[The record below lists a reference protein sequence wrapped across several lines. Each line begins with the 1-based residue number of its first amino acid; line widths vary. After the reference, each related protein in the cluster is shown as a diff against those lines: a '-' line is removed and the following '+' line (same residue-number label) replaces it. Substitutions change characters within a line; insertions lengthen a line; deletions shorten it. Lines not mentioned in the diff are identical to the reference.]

1 MQLRTYKLVELP
13 GGGYRYDNGTLA
25 LTIGPR
31 GTIQLASP
39 PPRSACRV
47 DMGRVYMLVTL
58 LRGISNSSRVHAIN
72 TRLLFAAEP
81 A

>member
-1 MQLRTYKLVELP
+1 
-13 GGGYRYDNGTLA
+13 
-25 LTIGPR
+25 
-31 GTIQLASP
+31 
-39 PPRSACRV
+39 
-47 DMGRVYMLVTL
+47 MGRVYMLVTL